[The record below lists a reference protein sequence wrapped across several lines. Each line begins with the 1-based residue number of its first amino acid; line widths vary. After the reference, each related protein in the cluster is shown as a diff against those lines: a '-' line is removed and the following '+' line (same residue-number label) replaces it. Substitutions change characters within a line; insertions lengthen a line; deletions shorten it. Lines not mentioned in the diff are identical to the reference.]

1 MRRRYTSDRGQGF
14 RRCFGA
20 GSFGCSLLKVFSAS
34 LLSVHVCRSFDPLAA
49 QDGTVTAKLRPKEDS
64 DCRSFWSSASAQIGS
79 RQEAEDELERAF
91 QVSPKAIFAA
101 PCQVE
106 LAIACQQDHLDSR
119 LNNVDDLATDPASAY
134 FLLLPVPTFAQVTR
148 PSSRGS
154 QSPSK
159 MSRLIRLT
167 STYKKRGAQTAVLLA
182 LSLASDFGRL
192 ESGNS
197 SNSHRPH
204 CARTPASPTL
214 GSVIGHLTST

>member
-1 MRRRYTSDRGQGF
+1 M
-14 RRCFGA
+14 
-20 GSFGCSLLKVFSAS
+20 
-34 LLSVHVCRSFDPLAA
+34 
-49 QDGTVTAKLRPKEDS
+49 
-64 DCRSFWSSASAQIGS
+64 SSSG
-79 RQEAEDELERAF
+79 RF

-214 GSVIGHLTST
+214 GSRYRPFDFHVTASLLGKIATAFCRDGQPERPGDLIC